1 MLILLGILGLL
12 QSTLLPALII
22 RKAGRLRGGMTEQ
35 LLLRTPVRTAAKAA
49 LGLWYLALIA
59 QKIADIFR

>member
-1 MLILLGILGLL
+1 MGRATEAAL
-12 QSTLLPALII
+12 TLA
-22 RKAGRLRGGMTEQ
+22 AGGMVLWMTEQ